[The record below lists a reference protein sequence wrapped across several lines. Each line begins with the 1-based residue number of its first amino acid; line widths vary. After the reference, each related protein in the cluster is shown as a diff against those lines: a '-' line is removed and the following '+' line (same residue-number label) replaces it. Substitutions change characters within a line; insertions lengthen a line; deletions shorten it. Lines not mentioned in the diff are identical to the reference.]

1 MITMIFGLETFKDLA
16 AVPIII
22 VIITKT
28 LQMDANAF
36 AQFQFADPRD
46 LLINFCILTNDS
58 EKEIVSLKRKIWALS
73 TNININEN
81 IRLKFM
87 NGSLSLKC

>member
-1 MITMIFGLETFKDLA
+1 MIFGLETFKDLA

-28 LQMDANAF
+28 LQMDVNAF

-58 EKEIVSLKRKIWALS
+58 NGEIISPEA
-73 TNININEN
+73 EN
-81 IRLKFM
+81 LEISQWYKFFD
-87 NGSLSLKC
+87 S